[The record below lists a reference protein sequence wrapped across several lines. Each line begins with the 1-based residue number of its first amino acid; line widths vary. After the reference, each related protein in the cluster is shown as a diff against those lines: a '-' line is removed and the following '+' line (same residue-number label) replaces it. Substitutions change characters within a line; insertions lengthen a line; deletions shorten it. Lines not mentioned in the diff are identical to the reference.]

1 MPSEQRVLLD
11 TDVWTQLYL
20 RAKKGDERVTR
31 WREQLL
37 GVAVAIS
44 GQTRAEALAGLLL
57 SNWAEDKLRDSRSQL
72 NRTATIPLDEA
83 VVQRYAELKAECQKI
98 GHALGQKMH
107 AADRWIAAT
116 AAAHGL
122 PLLSGDRLF
131 AGVPGLQLFVG

>member
-1 MPSEQRVLLD
+1 MPGEQRVLLD

-20 RAKKGDERVTR
+20 RARKGEGRVPR

-37 GVAVAIS
+37 GVSVAIS

-57 SNWAEDKLRDSRSQL
+57 SNWGGNKLQDSRWQL
-72 NRTATIPLDEA
+72 DRTATIPLDEA
-83 VVQRYAELKAECQKI
+83 VIQKYAELKSECQKI
-98 GHALGQKMH
+98 RHALGQKVH

-122 PLLSGDRLF
+122 PLLSGDGLF
-131 AGVPGLQLFVG
+131 AGVPGLQLF

>member
-1 MPSEQRVLLD
+1 MPGEQRVLLD

-20 RAKKGDERVTR
+20 RARKGEGRVPR

-37 GVAVAIS
+37 GVSVAIS

-57 SNWAEDKLRDSRSQL
+57 SNWGGDKLQDSRWQL
-72 NRTATIPLDEA
+72 DRTATIPLDEA
-83 VVQRYAELKAECQKI
+83 VIQKYSELKSECQKI
-98 GHALGQKMH
+98 GHALGQKVH

-122 PLLSGDRLF
+122 PLLSGDGLF
-131 AGVPGLQLFVG
+131 AGVPGLQLF

>member
-1 MPSEQRVLLD
+1 MPGEQRVLLD

-20 RAKKGDERVTR
+20 RARKGEGRVPR

-37 GVAVAIS
+37 GVSVAIS

-57 SNWAEDKLRDSRSQL
+57 SNWGGNKLQDSRWQL
-72 NRTATIPLDEA
+72 DRTATIPLDEA
-83 VVQRYAELKAECQKI
+83 VIQKYAELKSECQKI
-98 GHALGQKMH
+98 GHALGQKVH

-122 PLLSGDRLF
+122 PLLSGDGLF
-131 AGVPGLQLFVG
+131 AGVPGLQLF

>member
-1 MPSEQRVLLD
+1 MPGEQRVLLD

-20 RAKKGDERVTR
+20 RARKGEVRVQR

-37 GVAVAIS
+37 GVSVAIS

-57 SNWAEDKLRDSRSQL
+57 SNWGEDKLQDSRWQL
-72 NRTATIPLDEA
+72 DRTATIPFDEA
-83 VVQRYAELKAECQKI
+83 VIQKYAELKSECQKI
-98 GHALGQKMH
+98 GHGPGQKVH

-122 PLLSGDRLF
+122 ALLSGDGLF
-131 AGVPGLQLFVG
+131 SGVPGLQLF

>member
-1 MPSEQRVLLD
+1 MPGEQRVPLD

-20 RAKKGDERVTR
+20 RARKGEVRVQR

-37 GVAVAIS
+37 GVSVAIS

-57 SNWAEDKLRDSRSQL
+57 SNWGEDKLQDSRWQL
-72 NRTATIPLDEA
+72 DRTATIPLDEA
-83 VVQRYAELKAECQKI
+83 VIQKYAELKSECQKI
-98 GHALGQKMH
+98 GHGLGQKVH

-122 PLLSGDRLF
+122 ALLSGDGLF
-131 AGVPGLQLFVG
+131 SGVPGLQLF